1 MIWLTTPATA
11 LEVRGM
17 VADVSGASVILNVG
31 TSSGVQAGSTLRV
44 VRISRVVKDPA
55 TGKVLRE
62 ITEDVGQVRV
72 EEADASSSSG
82 TVVAG
87 SGIKVGDLVRNP

>member
-1 MIWLTTPATA
+1 
-11 LEVRGM
+11 M

-44 VRISRVVKDPA
+44 LRISASLRIQLR
-55 TGKVLRE
+55 GKVLRE